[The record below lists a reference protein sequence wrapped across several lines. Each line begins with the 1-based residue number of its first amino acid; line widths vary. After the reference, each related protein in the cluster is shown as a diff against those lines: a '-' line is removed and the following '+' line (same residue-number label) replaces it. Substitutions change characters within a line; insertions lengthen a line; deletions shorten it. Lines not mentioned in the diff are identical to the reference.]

1 MSTQQPSKQ
10 FLKFQTDARQ
20 DLAKGVEIM
29 YKAVV
34 STLSPKGRNV
44 ALSRQF
50 GAPIVV
56 HDGVTVAS
64 KVADSDPFVSMGIN
78 LVREASQKTNEE
90 AGDGTTTSILVAY
103 EVVKRGLK
111 LIEAGVN
118 PMVLR
123 KQIYEALNECTIYL
137 DKLAKPAKTQK
148 DLEKVATISSSDEP
162 LAKMVSE
169 AVYRGG
175 EDGLIAVEEA
185 FGNETYVTYTEGLT
199 VDKGYST
206 PYFITNTKRQEAVI
220 DKPVIVLTDKEIT
233 TQREIVP
240 LIETIIGFSKNIVI
254 VGDVKGDAL
263 SILVQNKMKGV
274 LNVVV
279 VEAPGYGTNTKDYL
293 EDLAVAT
300 GGRVF
305 SKELGLDMQAFANT
319 FDPDWLGS
327 AEKVIVNKKTCM
339 IIKGDGEK
347 KDIKK
352 QIEKLKS
359 QKGKA
364 DSLAEKERLE
374 ERIAKL
380 IGGVA
385 VIKVGAKTDVEGREK
400 LERAKDAVG
409 AAQAALKEGVVPG
422 SGVAFI
428 HLIDSITGDN
438 DGARLLKEV
447 LLQPARKVML
457 NSGESD
463 KKFLWVFPSRIDRLV
478 SQIRNDENLTLG
490 YEVNSGKL
498 VNLIDEGIL
507 DPVKVIRL
515 TLENGIGVGLSI
527 LTTDTLIET
536 DAPTQQLVPNG

>member
-1 MSTQQPSKQ
+1 MLFGKE
-10 FLKFQTDARQ
+10 ARQ
-20 DLAKGVEIM
+20 SLVIGVSLM
-29 YKAVV
+29 YRAVC

-44 ALSRQF
+44 GLSRQF
-50 GAPIVV
+50 GAPIIV
-56 HDGVTVAS
+56 HDGVTCAD
-64 KVADSDPFVSMGIN
+64 KVFDGNPYINMGIN
-78 LVREASQKTNEE
+78 LVREAARKTNEE
-90 AGDGTTTSILVAY
+90 AGDGTTTSTLIAY
-103 EVVKRGLK
+103 EVIARGLK
-111 LIEAGVN
+111 LIDAGVN

-123 KQIYEALNECTIYL
+123 KQIYEALGDCIERLN
-137 DKLAKPAKTQK
+137 KLAKPAKTQK
-148 DLEKVATISSSDEP
+148 ALEQVATISSSDEG
-162 LAKMVSE
+162 LAKMVAE
-169 AVYRGG
+169 AVHRGG

-185 FGNETYVTYTEGLT
+185 FGSETYVTYTEGLT
-199 VDKGYST
+199 VDKGYIT

-220 DKPVIVLTDKEIT
+220 DKPVIALIDKEIT

-240 LIETIIGFSKNIVI
+240 LLETIIPFSKNIVI
-254 VGDVKGDAL
+254 IGEVKGEAL

-274 LNVVV
+274 INAVV
-279 VEAPGYGTNTKDYL
+279 VEPPGYGSNTKDYL

-305 SKELGLDMQAFANT
+305 SKELGLDIQAFANT
-319 FDPDWLGS
+319 FDAGWLGS

-339 IIKGDGEK
+339 IVKGDGEK
-347 KDIKK
+347 KEVKK
-352 QIEKLKS
+352 QIEKLKTL
-359 QKGKA
+359 KGKA

-380 IGGVA
+380 TGGVA
-385 VIKVGAKTDVEGREK
+385 VIKVGAKTEVEGREK

-428 HLIDSITGDN
+428 HLIKAIKEDN

-457 NSGESD
+457 NSGESG
-463 KKFLWVFPSRIDRLV
+463 KKFLWIFPSPIDKIIKK
-478 SQIRNDENLTLG
+478 IRQDKDLTLG
-490 YEVNSGKL
+490 YEVNSGQL
-498 VNLIDEGIL
+498 VNLIKEGIL

-515 TLENGIGVGLSI
+515 TLENGIGVATSI

-536 DAPTQQLVPNG
+536 DSPVQQLVPQNG